1 LGFPSPLNN
10 YRDFPLVL
18 QDYNERGATGGD
30 DTYVQLTATIE
41 GPAGQMTATSA
52 RILVIDDDAHIREL
66 TTLYLEKEGFAVS
79 SATDGPAG
87 IDAVRREEPGLV
99 VLDLMLPG
107 MSGYDVCKAIR
118 AESNVPIIMLTAR
131 DEDVDK
137 IVGLELGADD
147 YLTKPFNPRELVARV
162 KAILRRAE
170 HAGASPTKNDH
181 VIRVGALAIDKQ
193 RREAR
198 LGETEMTLRTKE
210 FDLLS
215 ALAESAGIVLTRE
228 QLLDR
233 VWGYNF
239 YGETRTV
246 DVHVQHVRAKLV
258 DSGVSI
264 MTVRGVGYKLVDG
277 GGRADGAGR

>member
-1 LGFPSPLNN
+1 
-10 YRDFPLVL
+10 V
-18 QDYNERGATGGD
+18 
-30 DTYVQLTATIE
+30 V
-41 GPAGQMTATSA
+41 
-52 RILVIDDDAHIREL
+52 DDDEHIREL
-66 TTLYLEKEGFAVS
+66 ATLYLRKEGFDVTCAVDGT
-79 SATDGPAG
+79 SAVATIQQTNPS
-87 IDAVRREEPGLV
+87 IV

-107 MSGYDVCKAIR
+107 KTGYDVCKELR
-118 AESNVPIIMLTAR
+118 QSSNVPIIMLTAR

-170 HAGASPTKNDH
+170 NGQPQQPPGVVRLGGVT
-181 VIRVGALAIDKQ
+181 IDKQ
-193 RREAR
+193 RREVKHNSV
-198 LGETEMTLRTKE
+198 EMQLRTKE

-215 ALAESAGIVLTRE
+215 MLAENAGIVLTRE

-246 DVHVQHVRAKLV
+246 DVHVQHVRAKLAGTGLGIV
-258 DSGVSI
+258 
-264 MTVRGVGYKLVDG
+264 TVRGVGYKLVEEAE
-277 GGRADGAGR
+277 R